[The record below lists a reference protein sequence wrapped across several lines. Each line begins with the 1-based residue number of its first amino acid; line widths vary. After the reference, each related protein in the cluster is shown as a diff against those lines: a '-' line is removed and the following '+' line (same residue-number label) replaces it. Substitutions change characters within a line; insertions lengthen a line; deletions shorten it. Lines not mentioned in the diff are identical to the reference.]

1 MYVVQINEFLI
12 LLILIE
18 QIFET
23 KLVSLPGEMN
33 RSADF
38 GRQSEKITIFPR
50 DADCLVGKG
59 NIIIKTF

>member
-38 GRQSEKITIFPR
+38 GRQSELAITKLQSSHGMLIALLER
-50 DADCLVGKG
+50 ATL
-59 NIIIKTF
+59 

>member
-1 MYVVQINEFLI
+1 MNFWFFWFWLNSSVA
-12 LLILIE
+12 

-38 GRQSEKITIFPR
+38 GRQSEWP
-50 DADCLVGKG
+50 
-59 NIIIKTF
+59 IKKLQSSHGMLIALLKRATL